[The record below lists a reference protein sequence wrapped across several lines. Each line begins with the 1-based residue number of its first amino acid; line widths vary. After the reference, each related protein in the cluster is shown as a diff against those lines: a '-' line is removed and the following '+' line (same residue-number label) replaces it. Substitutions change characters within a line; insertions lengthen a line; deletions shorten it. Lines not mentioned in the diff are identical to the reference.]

1 MCLAKPFF
9 FGLLTS
15 SFWFYFLLTVH
26 LVSKRYRWYTWDTL
40 DGKRK
45 KKNSPRL
52 RVRLGIHGMGD
63 DGVGLCILYILLWFG
78 WLVGKESKVPKGVAV
93 VVYSSIHVRHR
104 IVTKTTLRIV

>member
-63 DGVGLCILYILLWFG
+63 DGVGLCILLHTIVV
-78 WLVGKESKVPKGVAV
+78 WLAGGEGIKSPKGGCGCSV
-93 VVYSSIHVRHR
+93 
-104 IVTKTTLRIV
+104 L